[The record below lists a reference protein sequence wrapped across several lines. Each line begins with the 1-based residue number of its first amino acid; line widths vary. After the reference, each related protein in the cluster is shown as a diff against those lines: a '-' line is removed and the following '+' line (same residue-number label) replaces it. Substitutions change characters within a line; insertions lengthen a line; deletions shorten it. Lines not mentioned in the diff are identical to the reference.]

1 MVRIGA
7 FALLLSA
14 TFASLV
20 AAASERPNVIVMV
33 ADDLGW
39 ADVGFHGNPIIETP
53 ALDRIAAEGVQLN
66 RFYTT
71 PICSPT
77 RAALMTGRDPI
88 RLGVAY
94 STIMPW
100 QNNGIHPQE
109 TFLPELFLGAG
120 YQTAMVGKWH
130 LGYLPQFHPLNR
142 GFDEY
147 FGVLAGGS
155 IFIDQ
160 SRPDVES
167 IGNWP
172 LVRDRS
178 KGVYDGRTLVE
189 VEEYLTDVFTDR
201 AVDFIKQKHTA
212 PFFLYLSHTTPHT
225 PLQATKKYTSRYQH
239 ISDPAARILSLIHI
253 SEPTR
258 P

>member
-7 FALLLSA
+7 FALLFSA
-14 TFASLV
+14 TFVSLV

-109 TFLPELFLGAG
+109 TFLPELFLGRLPNG
-120 YQTAMVGKWH
+120 Y
-130 LGYLPQFHPLNR
+130 
-142 GFDEY
+142 
-147 FGVLAGGS
+147 GG
-155 IFIDQ
+155 
-160 SRPDVES
+160 
-167 IGNWP
+167 
-172 LVRDRS
+172 
-178 KGVYDGRTLVE
+178 
-189 VEEYLTDVFTDR
+189 
-201 AVDFIKQKHTA
+201 
-212 PFFLYLSHTTPHT
+212 
-225 PLQATKKYTSRYQH
+225 
-239 ISDPAARILSLIHI
+239 
-253 SEPTR
+253 
-258 P
+258 